1 MSRIGELT
9 DKQKLFCRLYVKYWN
24 ITKAYHEAY
33 GCKWESAGKN
43 GHRLMKKEGIRR
55 EIERLKKEHA
65 EALGID
71 ARVILQR
78 WIDIAFADITD
89 FVEFGTEEVIAE
101 TGDIEK
107 RPYVRIKNDTEV
119 DGSLIS
125 QLGQWSDIVYI
136 RLEDRIKALEWLSDY
151 VGLTGNNI
159 KDLEREKLALEIER
173 IKAKIEKEQ
182 GRQNTI
188 ILTNEDEMRRILEAR
203 RNKNE

>member
-1 MSRIGELT
+1 MGELT
-9 DKQKLFCRLYVKYWN
+9 DKQKLFCHLYVKYWN
-24 ITKAYHEAY
+24 VTKAYHEAY

-89 FVEFGTEEVIAE
+89 FVEFGTEEVTTE
-101 TGDIEK
+101 TGDIKK
-107 RPYVRIKNDTEV
+107 RQFVRIKNSDEV

-125 QLGQWSDIVYI
+125 QLGQWSNTIYI
-136 RLEDRIKALEWLSDY
+136 RLEDKIKALQWLSDY
-151 VGLTGNNI
+151 VGLTGDSI
-159 KDLEREKLALEIER
+159 EELEREKLALEIER
-173 IKAKIEKEQ
+173 MKAKIEKDQ
-182 GRQNTI
+182 GGPSAI

-203 RNKNE
+203 RNEDE